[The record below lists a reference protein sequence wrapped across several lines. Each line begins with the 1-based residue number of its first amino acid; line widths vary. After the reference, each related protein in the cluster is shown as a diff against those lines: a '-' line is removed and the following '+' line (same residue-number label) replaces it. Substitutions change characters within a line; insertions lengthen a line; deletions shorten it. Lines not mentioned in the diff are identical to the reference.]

1 MQLVVVE
8 GIDPASI
15 EHAVGN
21 GSYVKGTRY
30 AQQHAVVHME
40 WDDAESALQG
50 TVRGSGGHH
59 YTTVVYFV
67 SRHGSDLEFE
77 FAECNCPVGFDCK
90 HAVALALTATGAAR
104 PRTGASRT
112 GGSRTEASRSR
123 PPVAWE
129 RSLGSLLEPDRAGS
143 ESRSGAT
150 VLAIELTL
158 SGAPGSDS
166 RRATMPGA
174 GPKLL
179 ARLVRPGKTG
189 WVGGGLSWS
198 TLGSLR
204 YHGEYRESHVRLL
217 QELYALYQ
225 SHTNPS
231 IYYSYREDKTIDL
244 AAFGSRQLWSM
255 LDEAAAIGMQTVH
268 GRKGLGAVE
277 RYGHAEL
284 CLDAVGGQRP
294 GSLVIAPVLRVDGT
308 GADAVPVRFIG
319 AEGHG
324 VVYVPGAQTRG
335 GADPGDCRFR
345 LARLARPVPPP
356 LQNLALEGR
365 HLEIPA
371 GEQVRFRDEYY
382 PRLRHLAPV
391 VSSDE
396 SFTPPTISDPTLVL
410 HASYGAGH
418 DLGISWEW
426 AYEVGNSQVRA
437 PLIPTGGDD
446 GYRDPA
452 KERDVL
458 DALDVPL
465 DRFGLRGDPEQGLV
479 PRADLDGLD
488 TMRFTTEVLPLLAD
502 APGVAVEVSGEPADY
517 REAGDSLRI
526 GLSTD
531 DVAGETD
538 WFDLG
543 VSITVEGRDVPFADV
558 FVALTAD
565 EPHLLLADG
574 AYFSL
579 QKPELQALR
588 SLIEEARALQ
598 DAPGGPLRISRF
610 QAGLWDEL
618 TELGVVDRQAK
629 AWQQQ
634 VAGLLSLD
642 SVPATEPPATLS
654 ARLRPYQRDGFG
666 WLAFLWE
673 FRLGGILADDMGLG
687 KTLQSLALICHAKQA
702 DPTISPFLI
711 VAPTSV
717 VPNWSAEAE
726 RFAPDLTMVSISDT
740 LRRRGQDLDEIIA
753 GADVVVTSYTLFRL
767 DFDAYAA
774 TDWSGLIMDEAQYT
788 KNHQS
793 KIHQCARR
801 LATPFKLAITGT
813 PMENNL
819 MELWSL
825 LSITAPGLFP
835 SPTRFRDHYAR
846 PIEKQADTE
855 RLGQLRRRVK
865 PLVKRRTKERVAA
878 DLPAKQEQILEVE
891 LDPRHRRI
899 YQRHLQRERQKVLG
913 LIDDVNRNR
922 FTILRS
928 LTLLRQLSLHAGLV
942 DKAHRDLSSSK
953 VDALLEQLGDVIDG
967 GHRALVFSQFTGFL
981 THVRE
986 RLDTAGIA
994 YSYLDGNTR
1003 NRGTVVQRF
1012 KDGSAPVFLISLK
1025 AGGFGLNL
1033 TEADYCFL
1041 LDPWWNPAT
1050 EAQAVDR
1057 THRIGQSRNV
1067 MVYRLIAKDT
1077 IEEKVMALKSRKA
1090 ELFSGVMD
1098 DGNVFGSGL
1107 DAEDIRAL
1115 LA

>member
-8 GIDPASI
+8 GIDPADI
-15 EHAVGN
+15 EQAVGTS
-21 GSYVKGTRY
+21 SYLKGARY

-40 WDDAESALQG
+40 WDDGASALQG
-50 TVRGSGGHH
+50 TVRGSGGRF
-59 YTTVVYFV
+59 YAATVYFSPGNGV
-67 SRHGSDLEFE
+67 DLEFE
-77 FAECNCPVGFDCK
+77 FGECSCPVGVDCK
-90 HAVALALTATGAAR
+90 HAAALALTAADAVGS
-104 PRTGASRT
+104 RTGASRNQSSGT
-112 GGSRTEASRSR
+112 
-123 PPVAWE
+123 WE
-129 RSLGSLLEPDRAGS
+129 RSLGSLLEPGRSGS
-143 ESRSGAT
+143 EGPPGGTA
-150 VLAIELTL
+150 LAIELTL
-158 SGAPGSDS
+158 SDAPGSRS
-166 RRATMPGA
+166 APGT
-174 GPKLL
+174 GPRLL

-198 TLGSLR
+198 TLPSL
-204 YHGEYRESHVRLL
+204 HVHDYRASHVGLL
-217 QELYALYQ
+217 QELYALYR
-225 SHTNPS
+225 SRANPTT
-231 IYYSYREDKTIDL
+231 YYSYRDEKTIDL
-244 AAFGSRQLWSM
+244 TAFGSRQLWSM
-255 LDEAAAIGMQTVH
+255 LDEAAAIGVQTVH
-268 GRKGLGAVE
+268 TRKGLGAVE

-284 CLDAVGGQRP
+284 CLDVTGGQRP
-294 GSLVIAPVLRVDGT
+294 GSLAITPVLRFEGMGVDGT
-308 GADAVPVRFIG
+308 DVDAAPVRFIG
-319 AEGHG
+319 ADGHG
-324 VVYVPGAQTRG
+324 VVYVSAAEARDGVPSEGWRI
-335 GADPGDCRFR
+335 R
-345 LARLARPVPPP
+345 LARLARCVPAS
-356 LQNLALEGR
+356 LQRMVLEGT
-365 HLEIPA
+365 HLEVPG
-371 GEQVRFRDEYY
+371 GEQARFRDEYY

-410 HASYGAGH
+410 HASYGTGH
-418 DLGISWEW
+418 DLGVSWEW
-426 AYEVGNSQVRA
+426 AYEVGDAQLRA
-437 PLIPTGGDD
+437 PLVQPGADG

-452 KERDVL
+452 KERAVL

-465 DRFGLRGDPEQGLV
+465 DRFGLRGAPEQGLA
-479 PRADLDGLD
+479 PRADLGGLD

-502 APGVAVEVSGEPADY
+502 ASGVAVEVSGEPADY

-526 GLSTD
+526 GVSTD
-531 DVAGETD
+531 DVADETD

-558 FVALTAD
+558 FVALASD
-565 EPHLLLADG
+565 ESHLLLADG

-588 SLIEEARALQ
+588 GLIEEARALQ
-598 DAPGGPLRISRF
+598 DAPDSPLRISRF

-634 VAGLLSLD
+634 VAGLLSLG
-642 SVPATEPPATLS
+642 SVPTTEPPASLS

-687 KTLQSLALICHAKQA
+687 KTVQALALICHAKRT
-702 DPTISPFLI
+702 DPACSPFLV

-717 VPNWSAEAE
+717 VSNWPAEAA
-726 RFAPDLTMVSISDT
+726 RFAPDLTVVSISDT
-740 LRRRGQDLDEIIA
+740 LRRRGQDLADIIA

-767 DFDAYAA
+767 DNDAYATTA
-774 TDWSGLIMDEAQYT
+774 WSGLILDEAQFT

-801 LATPFKLAITGT
+801 LAAPFKLAITGT

-846 PIEKQADTE
+846 PIEKQADAE
-855 RLGQLRRRVK
+855 RLGQLRRRIK
-865 PLVKRRTKERVAA
+865 PLMKRRTKELVAA
-878 DLPAKQEQILEVE
+878 DLPPKQEQVLEVE
-891 LDPRHRRI
+891 LEPRHRRI

-913 LIDDVNRNR
+913 LLDDVNRNR

-928 LTLLRQLSLHAGLV
+928 LTLLRQLSLHPGLV
-942 DKAHRDLSSSK
+942 ETAHSDLPSSK
-953 VDALLEQLGDVIDG
+953 VDALLDQLSDVIDG
-967 GHRALVFSQFTGFL
+967 GHRALVFSQFTRFL

-986 RLDTAGIA
+986 RLDAAGIE
-994 YSYLDGNTR
+994 YTYLDGSTR
-1003 NRGTVVQRF
+1003 NRAAVVQRF
-1012 KDGSAPVFLISLK
+1012 KDGTAPVFLISLK

-1050 EAQAVDR
+1050 EVQAVDR
-1057 THRIGQSRNV
+1057 AHRIGQSRNV

-1077 IEEKVMALKSRKA
+1077 IEEKVMALQARKA
-1090 ELFSGVMD
+1090 ELFAGVMD
-1098 DGNVFGSGL
+1098 DGNVFDSSL
-1107 DAEDIRAL
+1107 EADDIRAL